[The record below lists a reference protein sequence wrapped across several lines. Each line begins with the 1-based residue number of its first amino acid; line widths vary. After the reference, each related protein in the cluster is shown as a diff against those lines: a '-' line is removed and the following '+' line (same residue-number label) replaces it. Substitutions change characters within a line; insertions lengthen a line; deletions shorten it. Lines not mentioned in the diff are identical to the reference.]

1 VLSGPSDPVTGE
13 LEACPYLG
21 LPDDP
26 RTRFTFATP
35 AHRCHVKRKP
45 SQIDLGHQGR
55 YCLSSDFPACKR
67 YRAPAVAANAPV
79 APPPSQVSPAA
90 RPPEVAPTVVV
101 SSSAVR
107 ARPEPQDTPPVTRS
121 RRLSVRRVLV
131 VLVVL
136 GGVLLIGAIV
146 VATIRPTLGGTGLGS
161 VTTAPTTPAAAAT
174 IEASRLPTRSPTPS
188 PKPSPSP
195 SPTTT
200 VAPSATSPPPPVQTI
215 RIVKRGESLTSIAAE
230 YGVTPQAITH
240 ANNIEDPNL
249 IRVGQRLMIPRP

>member
-1 VLSGPSDPVTGE
+1 MTGE

-45 SQIDLGHQGR
+45 SQIDQGHQGR

-67 YRAPAVAANAPV
+67 YRAPAAAANAPV
-79 APPPSQVSPAA
+79 APPASQVSPAA

-146 VATIRPTLGGTGLGS
+146 AGTIRPTLGGTGLGS
-161 VTTAPTTPAAAAT
+161 VTTAPTTPTAAAT
-174 IEASRLPTRSPTPS
+174 IEASPLPTRSPTPS

-200 VAPSATSPPPPVQTI
+200 VAPRATSPPPPVQTI

-240 ANNIEDPNL
+240 ANNIADPNL